1 MPAMHTRHFQAGDET
16 VIVDIYNHYIQHTTI
31 TFEET
36 PLSALEM
43 RDRIDACTQKYPWL
57 VCEVDG
63 QVMGYAYAT
72 AWKARAAYRHTVE
85 ATVYV
90 REGCAGQG
98 IGKALYTALLAALFE
113 QGCHVVL
120 GCIALP
126 NAASVGLHEHMG
138 FKQVAHF
145 PEVGRKFEQWLDV
158 GYWQITA
165 SPYPTP
171 SATA

>member
-1 MPAMHTRHFQAGDET
+1 MHTRAFQPGDENA
-16 VIVDIYNHYIQHTTI
+16 IADIYNHYISNTTI
-31 TFEET
+31 TFEEV

-43 RDRIDACTQKYPWL
+43 RARIDACTKTCPWL
-57 VCEVDG
+57 VCEIEG

-72 AWKARAAYRHTVE
+72 AWKVRAAYRHTVE

-90 REGCAGQG
+90 RTGSSGQG

-126 NAASVGLHEHMG
+126 NAASVGLHQHLG
-138 FKQVAHF
+138 FTKVAHF
-145 PEVGRKFEQWLDV
+145 PEVGRKFDQWLDV
-158 GYWQITA
+158 GYWQITKGA
-165 SPYPTP
+165 LTN
-171 SATA
+171 A